1 MKYKNYKN
9 HIVPFPMILHFYTKI
24 QLAKRTILKQSK
36 FSDMGKN
43 YISPFILLSLITFI
57 SSEIAKGLEK

>member
-1 MKYKNYKN
+1 
-9 HIVPFPMILHFYTKI
+9 MILLFYTKT

-36 FSDMGKN
+36 FSDMEKN

-57 SSEIAKGLEK
+57 NSEIAKGLEK